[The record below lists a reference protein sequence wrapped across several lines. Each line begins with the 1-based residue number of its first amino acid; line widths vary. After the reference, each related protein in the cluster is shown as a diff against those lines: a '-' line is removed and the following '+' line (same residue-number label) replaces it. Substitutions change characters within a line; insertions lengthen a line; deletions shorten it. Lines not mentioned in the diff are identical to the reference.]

1 MHVTGR
7 RAARPQPV
15 INVTPLVDV
24 VLVLL
29 IIFMVVIPAME
40 SAGRIDLPGMLHV
53 DEDPKNKTD
62 PWTLAVSSDGRMF
75 FEQEELT
82 PERFAARL
90 SDALVQD
97 PTRRLILRA
106 DRSAAY
112 GEVRKLF
119 AACQELGFP
128 GVSLRVNELQSE
140 GHVQSSLGRPG
151 VRFDQTTAANPP
163 AK

>member
-40 SAGRIDLPGMLHV
+40 SAGRIDLPGMFHV
-53 DEDPKNKTD
+53 DADPKSKTD
-62 PWTLAVSSDGRMF
+62 PWTLALSSDGRIF
-75 FEQEELT
+75 FEQQELT
-82 PERFAARL
+82 PERFRARL
-90 SDALVQD
+90 GDALVQD

-106 DRSAAY
+106 DRNAPY
-112 GEVRKLF
+112 REVRALF

-128 GVSLRVNELQSE
+128 GISLRVNDLQSA
-140 GHVQSSLGRPG
+140 GDVTSSLARPRA
-151 VRFDQTTAANPP
+151 RFDPETTATP
-163 AK
+163 AAK